1 MRALPMYALLFGYG
15 MVQFARSQQA
25 RGTPA
30 RAFKAML
37 ARRHLA
43 MLGFGALHAALL
55 FYGDV
60 LGGYG
65 LLGLVLAPLL
75 FNRSTKAITI
85 VRGILI
91 GLQVGLVAFMATGG
105 ILAYLFPEEV
115 GDLAVPAPVNVNDI
129 ESWVGSIVP
138 RLAEWGF
145 ITSYYLWGMSVP
157 IAILTGWLWARQG
170 LLDRPHEH
178 ISQLRRTML
187 GGIAVAW
194 LGGIP
199 MMLAHFGV
207 LLSPDLSWAF
217 MGLHLLSRLAGG
229 MG

>member
-1 MRALPMYALLFGYG
+1 

-37 ARRHLA
+37 ARRHLT

-60 LGGYG
+60 LGGDG

-75 FNRSTKAITI
+75 FNRSTKAIKN

-105 ILAYLFPEEV
+105 ILAHLFP
-115 GDLAVPAPVNVNDI
+115 
-129 ESWVGSIVP
+129 
-138 RLAEWGF
+138 
-145 ITSYYLWGMSVP
+145 
-157 IAILTGWLWARQG
+157 
-170 LLDRPHEH
+170 
-178 ISQLRRTML
+178 
-187 GGIAVAW
+187 
-194 LGGIP
+194 
-199 MMLAHFGV
+199 
-207 LLSPDLSWAF
+207 
-217 MGLHLLSRLAGG
+217 
-229 MG
+229 

>member
-1 MRALPMYALLFGYG
+1 MAQPAGLRRAPAPDLARGMMLLAIVLANIPWFLWGREHGVSIAHPLGATGIDAVVQGVMLVTIDMRALPLYALLFGYG

-37 ARRHLA
+37 ARRHLT

-115 GDLAVPAPVNVNDI
+115 GDLAGPAPVNVNDI
-129 ESWVGSIVP
+129 ESWVGSIAP
-138 RLAEWGF
+138 ALAEWGL
-145 ITSYYLWGMSVP
+145 ITSY
-157 IAILTGWLWARQG
+157 
-170 LLDRPHEH
+170 
-178 ISQLRRTML
+178 
-187 GGIAVAW
+187 
-194 LGGIP
+194 
-199 MMLAHFGV
+199 
-207 LLSPDLSWAF
+207 
-217 MGLHLLSRLAGG
+217 
-229 MG
+229 